1 MAQTAFLSHAV
12 EIGYTNNTQGKKD
25 KQQLPNLKET
35 VASDTMVELG
45 QLFVKM
51 IPKDDV
57 KLDEV
62 VTVKRT
68 RHQMA

>member
-1 MAQTAFLSHAV
+1 MAQTAFLSHAA
-12 EIGYTNNTQGKKD
+12 EIGYTSIGKKS

-35 VASDTMVELG
+35 VESDTMVALG
-45 QLFVKM
+45 NLFVKL

-57 KLDEV
+57 KLEEV